1 MMAVRR
7 STRDAQVLDSHGWTA
22 DGRVWLSY
30 RLSKAASTYA
40 VITVPAAL
48 KKVVCGR
55 FTLVSPDGQEI
66 GTLATKDG
74 RAWGLGAFFRQHGA
88 RIDDHILLTLDL
100 ERRTAMVSWSEE
112 KEERGEAKQ

>member
-1 MMAVRR
+1 M
-7 STRDAQVLDSHGWTA
+7 LDSHGRTE
-22 DGRVWLSY
+22 DGKVWLSY

-48 KKVVCGR
+48 KKVVRGR
-55 FTLVSPDGQEI
+55 FTLVAPDGSQI

-74 RAWGLGAFFRQHGA
+74 RAWGLGAFLRQHGA

-100 ERRTAMVSWSEE
+100 HGRTATVSWGTVE
-112 KEERGEAKQ
+112 